1 MVAIT
6 TRSGKGSPLT
16 NAEMDANLNNLNE
29 SQTIMGEPMGHAD
42 KTQSTI
48 SFDAGTRTFTITPVG
63 ASFVVWCKGEKY
75 TYTTAQTVVIPDT
88 AGLHFIYFSSTGVLS
103 TKMSYFTWDEDAPTS
118 YVYWNAT
125 NNEAVYFA
133 DERHGV
139 TLDWQTHE
147 YLHRTRGAAIANGF
161 AASGYTLSGDGSA
174 DADAQITI
182 EGGTFFDE
190 DMQIDIV
197 SSNTPT
203 ANTFEQDLNSPARIP
218 ILYLEGSE
226 WRITSPTD
234 YPVKQGTARPQ
245 YNLYTGGAWT
255 LVDVTNTDYT
265 CTWILATNNL
275 TYPVVGVI
283 SQSNL
288 STLNNAEAAVF
299 EDLDLPGFP
308 SVEFRPLY
316 KLIFQSNNSYSN
328 TPHTRLRG
336 ITDIRSISSVGVA
349 PSLISDHGNLS
360 GLTDDDHPQYLS
372 ASDVRPGIASAV
384 KKSLIP
390 STPVAGGVAYGTAD
404 SLDFSA
410 AGTAGQVMT
419 SGGASVPTWTTATDA
434 NTASAIVKRDASGN
448 FSAGTITASGLSN
461 SGNLQIGNG
470 ASASLGSTAPF
481 AWVSA
486 RALSSS
492 NTSTSPQELLRLSW
506 EEGSQDLGA
515 GEGAAI
521 NFSARLVTDDAGV
534 FRTVA
539 QVATKKEASTDNAIS
554 ALTFSTSSDGTTGNL
569 TERARIDSSRNV
581 GIGITPVLS
590 LDVAG
595 RGRFLQNVAAS
606 SGAIVLRQSS
616 GDTEGA
622 FIQWVNN
629 ANSAEK
635 GWIHV
640 DTSSNM
646 KFATAS
652 TERMRLSS
660 AGGLSVGT
668 TSDPGAGAIY
678 ATGNITAYFSD
689 DRLKTNLGN
698 IQDALSKVKALNGFY
713 YEANQTAQ
721 DLGYKPI
728 REVGVSAQQV
738 QAVMPEVVAPAPIDD
753 KYLTVR
759 YEKLIPLLIESIK
772 ELADRVIILEEKLK
786 ERA

>member
-16 NAEMDANLNNLNE
+16 NAEMDANLTSLNE
-29 SQTIMGEPMGHAD
+29 SQTVMGEPMGHAD
-42 KTQSTI
+42 ITQSTI
-48 SFDAGTRTFTITPVG
+48 SFNAGTRTFTIAPVG
-63 ASFVVWCKGEKY
+63 ANFVVWCKGEKY

-234 YPVKQGTARPQ
+234 YAVKQGTARPQ

-255 LVDVTNTDYT
+255 LVDVTNTDFT

-275 TYPVVGVI
+275 TYPVVGII

-316 KLIFQSNNSYSN
+316 KLIFQSNSSYSN
-328 TPHTRLRG
+328 TPHARLRG

-349 PSLISDHGNLS
+349 AALVTDHGNLS

-372 ASDVRPGIASAV
+372 TSDVRAGVSSAV

-390 STPVAGGVAYGTAD
+390 STPVAGGIAYGTAD

-410 AGTAGQVMT
+410 AGTAGQVLT
-419 SGGASVPTWTTATDA
+419 SGGASVPTWTDAVSA
-434 NTASAIVKRDASGN
+434 NTALAIVKRDASGN
-448 FSAGTITASGLSN
+448 FSAGTITAALA
-461 SGNLQIGNG
+461 GNADTATTATNLAGGG
-470 ASASLGSTAPF
+470 A
-481 AWVSA
+481 
-486 RALSSS
+486 
-492 NTSTSPQELLRLSW
+492 NRLAY
-506 EEGSQDLGA
+506 Q
-515 GEGAAI
+515 
-521 NFSARLVTDDAGV
+521 
-534 FRTVA
+534 
-539 QVATKKEASTDNAIS
+539 
-554 ALTFSTSSDGTTGNL
+554 TG
-569 TERARIDSSRNV
+569 
-581 GIGITPVLS
+581 
-590 LDVAG
+590 
-595 RGRFLQNVAAS
+595 
-606 SGAIVLRQSS
+606 SGA
-616 GDTEGA
+616 TA
-622 FIQWVNN
+622 
-629 ANSAEK
+629 
-635 GWIHV
+635 
-640 DTSSNM
+640 
-646 KFATAS
+646 FATAPTTAS
-652 TERMRLSS
+652 TYLQWDGSAFTWAVAGSNITDDVSTNSTHYVILSTSNTGALTNPRTSSTKLTFNPSTGNFTAGGNVTAYSDERMKKNWRLLPDNFVDQL
-660 AGGLSVGT
+660 A
-668 TSDPGAGAIY
+668 
-678 ATGNITAYFSD
+678 
-689 DRLKTNLGN
+689 
-698 IQDALSKVKALNGFY
+698 KVKHGIYDRVDDELT
-713 YEANQTAQ
+713 Q
-721 DLGYKPI
+721 
-728 REVGVSAQQV
+728 VGVSAQSLQ
-738 QAVMPEVVAPAPIDD
+738 
-753 KYLTVR
+753 
-759 YEKLIPLLIESIK
+759 PLLEHAVIEDENGDLSVAYGNAALVACIK
-772 ELADRVIILEEKLK
+772 LAQRVLELEEKLK

>member
-1 MVAIT
+1 MAAIT

-16 NAEMDANLNNLNE
+16 NAEMDANLTSLNE
-29 SQTIMGEPMGHAD
+29 SQTVMGEPMGHAD

-48 SFDAGTRTFTITPVG
+48 SFNAGTRTFTISPVST
-63 ASFVVWCKGEKY
+63 SFVVWCKGEKY

-88 AGLHFIYFSSTGVLS
+88 AGLHYIYFSSTGVLS
-103 TKMSYFTWDEDAPTS
+103 TKMSYFTWAEDAPTS

-182 EGGTFFDE
+182 ESGTFFDE

-275 TYPVVGVI
+275 NYPVVGVI

-349 PSLISDHGNLS
+349 AALVTDHGNLS

-372 ASDVRPGIASAV
+372 TSDVRAGVASAV

-390 STPVAGGVAYGTAD
+390 STPVAGGIAYGTAD

-410 AGTAGQVMT
+410 AGTAGQVIT

-448 FSAGTITASGLSN
+448 FSAGTITAALSGNADTATTSTHLAGGGANRLAYQTGSGASAFVVAPTTTDTFLKWDGSAFTWAVAGSNITDDTTTNATYYPALSTSN
-461 SGNLQIGNG
+461 SGSFSAVKTSSTKLSFNPSTGLLTATAFAGSLTGNVTG
-470 ASASLGSTAPF
+470 DASGSAATF
-481 AWVSA
+481 
-486 RALSSS
+486 
-492 NTSTSPQELLRLSW
+492 TSTSQNSQFNSIGVGTA
-506 EEGSQDLGA
+506 GSGTA
-515 GEGAAI
+515 GEI
-521 NFSARLVTDDAGV
+521 R
-534 FRTVA
+534 
-539 QVATKKEASTDNAIS
+539 ATN
-554 ALTFSTSSDGTTGNL
+554 
-569 TERARIDSSRNV
+569 
-581 GIGITPVLS
+581 
-590 LDVAG
+590 
-595 RGRFLQNVAAS
+595 
-606 SGAIVLRQSS
+606 
-616 GDTEGA
+616 
-622 FIQWVNN
+622 
-629 ANSAEK
+629 
-635 GWIHV
+635 
-640 DTSSNM
+640 
-646 KFATAS
+646 
-652 TERMRLSS
+652 
-660 AGGLSVGT
+660 
-668 TSDPGAGAIY
+668 
-678 ATGNITAYFSD
+678 NITAYYSD
-689 DRLKTNLGN
+689 ERLKTKVGDIEDPLG
-698 IQDALSKVKALNGFY
+698 KVRAIKTMLY
-713 YEANQTAQ
+713 HANEIAVS
-721 DLGYKPI
+721 LGYDASVV
-728 REVGVSAQQV
+728 EVGVTAQSV
-738 QAVMPEVVAPAPIDD
+738 QSVQPQAVAPAPIDEQ
-753 KYLTVR
+753 YLTVR
-759 YEKLIPLLIESIK
+759 YERLVPLLIEAIK
-772 ELADRVIILEEKLK
+772 ELADKVIVLEEKLK
-786 ERA
+786 EGA

>member
-6 TRSGKGSPLT
+6 TRAGKGSPLT

-29 SQTIMGEPMGHAD
+29 SQTVMGEPMGHAD
-42 KTQSTI
+42 ITQSTI
-48 SFDAGTRTFTITPVG
+48 SFNAGTRTFTITPVG
-63 ASFVVWCKGEKY
+63 ANFVVWCKGEKY

-161 AASGYTLSGDGSA
+161 AASGYTTSGDGSA

-203 ANTFEQDLNSPARIP
+203 ANTFQQDLNSPARIP

-226 WRITSPTD
+226 WRITAPTD
-234 YPVKQGTARPQ
+234 FPVKQGTARPQ
-245 YNLYTGGAWT
+245 YNLFSGSVWT
-255 LVDVTNTDYT
+255 LVDVTNTDFT

-275 TYPVVGVI
+275 NYPVVGII

-288 STLNNAEAAVF
+288 STLNNAEASVF

-316 KLIFQSNNSYSN
+316 KLIFQSNSTYSN

-336 ITDIRSISSVGVA
+336 ITDLRSISSVGVA

-372 ASDVRPGIASAV
+372 VSDVRPGIASAV

-390 STPVAGGVAYGTAD
+390 STPVAGGIAYGTAD
-404 SLDFSA
+404 SLDFSV
-410 AGTAGQVMT
+410 AGTAGQVIT

-448 FSAGTITASGLSN
+448 FSAGTISGAILRTTSSSGYVKVNDAFMSSSAASTGNWSTNTVWNGSVWTMNGTGGSLYQQYLQNHYFIKHDGASFFATQVEIDQNGFVYSYANGNNPGLMLPYQYYRRNSTSVGLNAATTA
-461 SGNLQIGNG
+461 QAVFNG
-470 ASASLGSTAPF
+470 A
-481 AWVSA
+481 
-486 RALSSS
+486 
-492 NTSTSPQELLRLSW
+492 TSTSSSISGTVLTVGGTITGTFEVGQVIY
-506 EEGSQDLGA
+506 GA
-515 GEGAAI
+515 GVTAGTYITSLGTGTGGAGTYNLSASMTVAATSINAAAGVYLAGDTTYQFELTYVLNKTAGTTSHTVGHRWGGSAGTNNFLYTLEYASTTSALPTGAAATRVTSTSFS
-521 NFSARLVTDDAGV
+521 NFVMTGAVTA
-534 FRTVA
+534 A
-539 QVATKKEASTDNAIS
+539 ASTVIVTARGTIS
-554 ALTFSTSSDGTTGNL
+554 VSSDGTFCPL
-569 TERARIDSSRNV
+569 Y
-581 GIGITPVLS
+581 VLS
-590 LDVAG
+590 
-595 RGRFLQNVAAS
+595 AAPG
-606 SGAIVLRQSS
+606 GAYTSQIGGYFKIAAIGAS
-616 GDTEGA
+616 GDDVKIGS
-622 FIQWVNN
+622 WV
-629 ANSAEK
+629 
-635 GWIHV
+635 
-640 DTSSNM
+640 
-646 KFATAS
+646 
-652 TERMRLSS
+652 
-660 AGGLSVGT
+660 
-668 TSDPGAGAIY
+668 
-678 ATGNITAYFSD
+678 
-689 DRLKTNLGN
+689 
-698 IQDALSKVKALNGFY
+698 
-713 YEANQTAQ
+713 
-721 DLGYKPI
+721 
-728 REVGVSAQQV
+728 
-738 QAVMPEVVAPAPIDD
+738 
-753 KYLTVR
+753 
-759 YEKLIPLLIESIK
+759 
-772 ELADRVIILEEKLK
+772 
-786 ERA
+786 

>member
-1 MVAIT
+1 MAAIT
-6 TRSGKGSPLT
+6 TRAGKGSPLT

-29 SQTIMGEPMGHAD
+29 SQTVMGEPMGHAD

-48 SFDAGTRTFTITPVG
+48 SFDAGTRTFTIAPVST
-63 ASFVVWCKGEKY
+63 SFVVWCKGEKY

-88 AGLHFIYFSSTGVLS
+88 AGLHFIYFSSAGVLS

-125 NNEAVYFA
+125 NNEAIYFA

-245 YNLYTGGAWT
+245 YNLFTGGAWT
-255 LVDVTNTDYT
+255 LVDVTNTDFT

-275 TYPVVGVI
+275 NYPVVGVI

-316 KLIFQSNNSYSN
+316 KLIFQSNSSYSN
-328 TPHTRLRG
+328 TPHSRLRR

-349 PSLISDHGNLS
+349 AALVTDHGNLS

-372 ASDVRPGIASAV
+372 TSDVRSGIASAV

-404 SLDFSA
+404 SLDFSV
-410 AGTAGQVMT
+410 AGTAGQVLT
-419 SGGASVPTWTTATDA
+419 SGGASVPTWTTASSA
-434 NTASAIVKRDASGN
+434 NTASAIVQRDASGN
-448 FSAGTITASGLSN
+448 FTAGTITADL
-461 SGNLQIGNG
+461 SGNATTATTATHLAGGGANRLAYQTGSG
-470 ASASLGSTAPF
+470 ASAFAVAPTVTDTFLKWDGSAF
-481 AWVSA
+481 AWA
-486 RALSSS
+486 NAGGA
-492 NTSTSPQELLRLSW
+492 NITDDTST
-506 EEGSQDLGA
+506 
-515 GEGAAI
+515 
-521 NFSARLVTDDAGV
+521 N
-534 FRTVA
+534 
-539 QVATKKEASTDNAIS
+539 ATYYP
-554 ALTFSTSSDGTTGNL
+554 TFSTSNSGTFSSAKTSSTKLTYNPSTGTL
-569 TERARIDSSRNV
+569 
-581 GIGITPVLS
+581 
-590 LDVAG
+590 
-595 RGRFLQNVAAS
+595 AATTF
-606 SGAIVLRQSS
+606 SGALS
-616 GDTEGA
+616 G
-622 FIQWVNN
+622 N
-629 ANSAEK
+629 ASTATTATNAAQLTGVQQTNLLIGK
-635 GWIHV
+635 YA
-640 DTSSNM
+640 
-646 KFATAS
+646 ATADINAANDTGS
-652 TERMRLSS
+652 FS
-660 AGGLSVGT
+660 ARGNASFPASMSFHREGVYAINMGLS
-668 TSDPGAGAIY
+668 TSNTFVIGGWSASANAFSMTGGGAL
-678 ATGNITAYFSD
+678 TMLNNITAYSD
-689 DRLKTNLGN
+689 ERVKTNWRDLQPDF
-698 IQDALSKVKALNGFY
+698 IEQLAKVKHGIY
-713 YEANQTAQ
+713 DRTDQESTQ
-721 DLGYKPI
+721 
-728 REVGVSAQQV
+728 VGVSAQSLRPIMEH
-738 QAVMPEVVAPAPIDD
+738 AIMEDEEGKLSVAYGNAALVACI
-753 KYLTVR
+753 
-759 YEKLIPLLIESIK
+759 KL
-772 ELADRVIILEEKLK
+772 AQRVLELEEKLK
-786 ERA
+786 ERI

>member
-1 MVAIT
+1 MAAIT

-16 NAEMDANLNNLNE
+16 NAEMDANLTSLNE
-29 SQTIMGEPMGHAD
+29 SQTVMGEPMGHAD

-63 ASFVVWCKGEKY
+63 ANFVVWCKGEKY

-88 AGLHFIYFSSTGVLS
+88 AGLHYIYFSSSGVLS
-103 TKMSYFTWDEDAPTS
+103 TKMSFFTWDEDAPTS

-245 YNLYTGGAWT
+245 YNLFIGGVWT
-255 LVDVTNTDYT
+255 LVDVANTDFT

-275 TYPVVGVI
+275 NYPVVGVI

-316 KLIFQSNNSYSN
+316 KLIFQSNSPYSN
-328 TPHTRLRG
+328 TPHARLRG

-349 PSLISDHGNLS
+349 AALVTDHGNLS

-372 ASDVRPGIASAV
+372 TSDARSGVASAV

-390 STPVAGGVAYGTAD
+390 SAPVAGGIAYGTAD
-404 SLDFSA
+404 SFDFSV
-410 AGTAGQVMT
+410 AGTAGQVLT
-419 SGGASVPTWTTATDA
+419 SGGASVPTWTSSTNA
-434 NTASAIVKRDASGN
+434 NTALAIVQRDASGN
-448 FSAGTITASGLSN
+448 FTAGTITAALVGNADTATTATNLAGGGANRIAYQTGSGASAFAVAPTTTDTFLKWDGSAFAWASAGSNITDDTTTNATYYPALSTSN
-461 SGNLQIGNG
+461 SGSFSSVRTSSTKLSFNPSTGLLTATAFAGNLTGNVTG
-470 ASASLGSTAPF
+470 NVTGSSGSCTGNAATATT
-481 AWVSA
+481 ATNQSGGTVSA
-486 RALSSS
+486 TTIAMSGTTFTATGGSSATYGAMTIRGEKGS
-492 NTSTSPQELLRLSW
+492 WAGLNFKDTAGTNCNTLM
-506 EEGSQDLGA
+506 
-515 GEGAAI
+515 
-521 NFSARLVTDDAGV
+521 AR
-534 FRTVA
+534 
-539 QVATKKEASTDNAIS
+539 
-554 ALTFSTSSDGTTGNL
+554 SSDGYGGIYNKADSTWLIQWDGSGNV
-569 TERARIDSSRNV
+569 TATANVTAYSDERKKKNWRDLQPNFVEQLATVKHGIYDRIDEE
-581 GIGITPVLS
+581 IT
-590 LDVAG
+590 
-595 RGRFLQNVAAS
+595 Q
-606 SGAIVLRQSS
+606 
-616 GDTEGA
+616 
-622 FIQWVNN
+622 
-629 ANSAEK
+629 
-635 GWIHV
+635 
-640 DTSSNM
+640 
-646 KFATAS
+646 
-652 TERMRLSS
+652 
-660 AGGLSVGT
+660 
-668 TSDPGAGAIY
+668 
-678 ATGNITAYFSD
+678 
-689 DRLKTNLGN
+689 
-698 IQDALSKVKALNGFY
+698 
-713 YEANQTAQ
+713 
-721 DLGYKPI
+721 
-728 REVGVSAQQV
+728 VGVSAQALRPIMEH
-738 QAVMPEVVAPAPIDD
+738 AVLEDENGNLSVAYGNAALVACVKLAQRVVDLEARLKA
-753 KYLTVR
+753 L
-759 YEKLIPLLIESIK
+759 ESK
-772 ELADRVIILEEKLK
+772 
-786 ERA
+786 

>member
-1 MVAIT
+1 
-6 TRSGKGSPLT
+6 
-16 NAEMDANLNNLNE
+16 
-29 SQTIMGEPMGHAD
+29 MGEPMGHAD

-63 ASFVVWCKGEKY
+63 ANFVVWCKGEKY

-88 AGLHFIYFSSTGVLS
+88 AGLHYIYFSSSGVLS
-103 TKMSYFTWDEDAPTS
+103 TKMSFFTWDEDAPTS

-245 YNLYTGGAWT
+245 YNLFIGGVWT
-255 LVDVTNTDYT
+255 LVDVANTDFT

-275 TYPVVGVI
+275 NYPVVGVI

-316 KLIFQSNNSYSN
+316 KLIFQSNSPYSN
-328 TPHTRLRG
+328 TPHARLRG

-349 PSLISDHGNLS
+349 AALVTDHGNLS

-372 ASDVRPGIASAV
+372 TSDARSGVASAV

-390 STPVAGGVAYGTAD
+390 SAPVAGGIAYGTAD
-404 SLDFSA
+404 SFDFSV
-410 AGTAGQVMT
+410 AGTAGQVLT
-419 SGGASVPTWTTATDA
+419 SGGASVPTWTSSTNA
-434 NTASAIVKRDASGN
+434 NTALAIVQRDASGN
-448 FSAGTITASGLSN
+448 FTAGTITAALVGNADTATTATNLAGGGANRIAYQTGSGASAFAVAPTTTDTFLKWDGSAFAWASAGSNITDDTTTNATYYPALSTSN
-461 SGNLQIGNG
+461 SGSFSSVRTSSTKLSFNPSTGLLTATAFAGNLTGNVTG
-470 ASASLGSTAPF
+470 NVTGSSGSCTGNAATATT
-481 AWVSA
+481 ATNQSGGTVSA
-486 RALSSS
+486 TTIAMSGTTFTATGGSSATYGAMTIRGEKGS
-492 NTSTSPQELLRLSW
+492 WAGLNFKDTAGTNCNTLM
-506 EEGSQDLGA
+506 
-515 GEGAAI
+515 
-521 NFSARLVTDDAGV
+521 AR
-534 FRTVA
+534 
-539 QVATKKEASTDNAIS
+539 
-554 ALTFSTSSDGTTGNL
+554 SSDGYGGIYNKADSTWLIQWDGSGNV
-569 TERARIDSSRNV
+569 TATANVTAYSDERKKKNWRDLQPNFVEQLATVKHGIYDRIDEE
-581 GIGITPVLS
+581 IT
-590 LDVAG
+590 
-595 RGRFLQNVAAS
+595 Q
-606 SGAIVLRQSS
+606 
-616 GDTEGA
+616 
-622 FIQWVNN
+622 
-629 ANSAEK
+629 
-635 GWIHV
+635 
-640 DTSSNM
+640 
-646 KFATAS
+646 
-652 TERMRLSS
+652 
-660 AGGLSVGT
+660 
-668 TSDPGAGAIY
+668 
-678 ATGNITAYFSD
+678 
-689 DRLKTNLGN
+689 
-698 IQDALSKVKALNGFY
+698 
-713 YEANQTAQ
+713 
-721 DLGYKPI
+721 
-728 REVGVSAQQV
+728 VGVSAQALRPIMEH
-738 QAVMPEVVAPAPIDD
+738 AVLEDENGNLSVAYGNAALVACVKLAQRVVDLEARLKA
-753 KYLTVR
+753 L
-759 YEKLIPLLIESIK
+759 ESK
-772 ELADRVIILEEKLK
+772 
-786 ERA
+786 

>member
-1 MVAIT
+1 MAAIT
-6 TRSGKGSPLT
+6 TRAGKGSPLT

-48 SFDAGTRTFTITPVG
+48 SFNAGTRTFTIAPVG
-63 ASFVVWCKGEKY
+63 ANFVVWCKGEKY

-161 AASGYTLSGDGSA
+161 AASGYTLSGNGNA

-234 YPVKQGTARPQ
+234 YAVKQGTARPQ

-255 LVDVTNTDYT
+255 LVDVTNTDFT

-275 TYPVVGVI
+275 TYPVVGII

-288 STLNNAEAAVF
+288 STLNNAEAVVF
-299 EDLDLPGFP
+299 EELDLPGFP

-316 KLIFQSNNSYSN
+316 KLIFQANDSYSN
-328 TPHTRLRG
+328 TPHARLRG

-372 ASDVRPGIASAV
+372 VSDTRPGIASAV

-404 SLDFSA
+404 SLDFSV
-410 AGTAGQVMT
+410 AGTAGQVLT
-419 SGGASVPTWTTATDA
+419 SGGASVPTWVDAVSA
-434 NTASAIVKRDASGN
+434 NTALAIVRRDATGGFLGGTISGEVLRTTSSTGYIKVNDAFMSSGAASTGNWSTNTYFNGSTWSANGTGGSLYQQYLQTHYFTRHDGAGSFATQAEIDPNGFVYSYANGN
-448 FSAGTITASGLSN
+448 FPGLMMPYQYYRRN
-461 SGNLQIGNG
+461 STSVGLNAATTPQAVFNG
-470 ASASLGSTAPF
+470 A
-481 AWVSA
+481 
-486 RALSSS
+486 
-492 NTSTSPQELLRLSW
+492 TSTSSSIAGTVLTVGGTVAGTFAVGQVIY
-506 EEGSQDLGA
+506 GA
-515 GEGAAI
+515 GVTAGTYITSLGTGTGGAGTYNLSASMTVAATNINSSVVVYLSGNTTYQFELFYVLNKTAGTTSHTVSHRWSGDAGINNFLYSLEYNQGGAAI
-521 NFSARLVTDDAGV
+521 PTGGTASRAVVNSSAALAMTGAI
-534 FRTVA
+534 TTA
-539 QVATKKEASTDNAIS
+539 ASTMNVTARGTIS
-554 ALTFSTSSDGTTGNL
+554 VS
-569 TERARIDSSRNV
+569 
-581 GIGITPVLS
+581 
-590 LDVAG
+590 
-595 RGRFLQNVAAS
+595 S
-606 SGAIVLRQSS
+606 SGMFCPMYSLSAAPGGAYTSQAGGYFKIAAIGAS
-616 GDTEGA
+616 GD
-622 FIQWVNN
+622 
-629 ANSAEK
+629 
-635 GWIHV
+635 H
-640 DTSSNM
+640 
-646 KFATAS
+646 
-652 TERMRLSS
+652 
-660 AGGLSVGT
+660 
-668 TSDPGAGAIY
+668 
-678 ATGNITAYFSD
+678 
-689 DRLKTNLGN
+689 
-698 IQDALSKVKALNGFY
+698 
-713 YEANQTAQ
+713 
-721 DLGYKPI
+721 
-728 REVGVSAQQV
+728 
-738 QAVMPEVVAPAPIDD
+738 
-753 KYLTVR
+753 
-759 YEKLIPLLIESIK
+759 
-772 ELADRVIILEEKLK
+772 VIIGNWV
-786 ERA
+786 